1 MKIISRLFLLI
12 AVILSHIRCAVWN
25 RLSLC
30 CSFYDWDSLMCHWG
44 LLFQEEITLICII
57 QMFFLVICNKEEIM
71 NKIKKNWIYYLIIF
85 ITFYLIPILIK
96 DTGSGMFILLIVIP
110 LITLITSIIYGLRNT
125 FDFIYPLIV
134 AILFIPTL
142 FIYYNSSAWVYVIAY
157 SMIALIGELLG
168 KTLQRK

>member
-1 MKIISRLFLLI
+1 M
-12 AVILSHIRCAVWN
+12 
-25 RLSLC
+25 
-30 CSFYDWDSLMCHWG
+30 D
-44 LLFQEEITLICII
+44 
-57 QMFFLVICNKEEIM
+57 
-71 NKIKKNWIYYLIIF
+71 KIKKNWIYYLIIF
-85 ITFYLIPILIK
+85 IAFYLVPILIK

-142 FIYYNSSAWVYVIAY
+142 FIYYNTSALVYVIVY
-157 SMIALIGELLG
+157 SMITVIGELLG

>member
-1 MKIISRLFLLI
+1 M
-12 AVILSHIRCAVWN
+12 
-25 RLSLC
+25 
-30 CSFYDWDSLMCHWG
+30 D
-44 LLFQEEITLICII
+44 
-57 QMFFLVICNKEEIM
+57 
-71 NKIKKNWIYYLIIF
+71 KIKKNWIYYLIII

-96 DTGSGMFILLIVIP
+96 DTGSGIFILLIVIP
-110 LITLITSIIYGLRNT
+110 LITLFTSIIYGLSNK

-142 FIYYNSSAWVYVIAY
+142 FIYYNTSAWVYVIAY

>member
-1 MKIISRLFLLI
+1 M
-12 AVILSHIRCAVWN
+12 
-25 RLSLC
+25 
-30 CSFYDWDSLMCHWG
+30 D
-44 LLFQEEITLICII
+44 
-57 QMFFLVICNKEEIM
+57 
-71 NKIKKNWIYYLIIF
+71 KIKKNWIYYLI
-85 ITFYLIPILIK
+85 TFYLIPILII
-96 DTGSGMFILLIVIP
+96 DTGSGIFILLIVIP
-110 LITLITSIIYGLRNT
+110 LMTLITSIIYGLRNT